1 MNGISGGKVG
11 WVGYADPCTDNYLL
25 CEHSDVGGGIYSG
38 YQLLDWLAIE
48 GGYDNFSGPSADYF
62 AIGDSTQLVHYESEI
77 QGFELGLK
85 ADLALT
91 ENLILF
97 GKGGAFFWE
106 TEKKA
111 NEPFFGSID
120 ERDNG
125 QSLMLGTGIDYR
137 LGEHWSVRLEYQ
149 FFDNVGDINTGGT
162 DVHFVG
168 LGIDYRFSWSE
179 ETTVTGLIPLAVVSE
194 PEAIEAK
201 NETKVVSPL
210 TVVVRFVTNSDELS
224 IDFQESLHAVIER
237 LQDHPQS
244 KVIISGYTDNVGRA
258 EDNQMLSEKRA
269 EMVASVI
276 MMQTGIELNRITVKG
291 FGEMEPVSSNDTKEG
306 RAENRRVVIISPK
319 VMINTR
325 SEVLGK

>member
-1 MNGISGGKVG
+1 
-11 WVGYADPCTDNYLL
+11 
-25 CEHSDVGGGIYSG
+25 
-38 YQLLDWLAIE
+38 
-48 GGYDNFSGPSADYF
+48 
-62 AIGDSTQLVHYESEI
+62 
-77 QGFELGLK
+77 
-85 ADLALT
+85 
-91 ENLILF
+91 
-97 GKGGAFFWE
+97 
-106 TEKKA
+106 
-111 NEPFFGSID
+111 
-120 ERDNG
+120 
-125 QSLMLGTGIDYR
+125 MLGTGIDYR